1 MRFRVSR
8 KINLSNIDA
17 KLWPY
22 ETEDIEVSDADS
34 FEDAQKKVEQY
45 YNERIGY
52 YKAIAQSRNQPQPIL
67 QPATSTTGGGT
78 IATPP
83 VGNTTP
89 TPTPATFPPAPAQPV
104 GYSNNPPAE
113 FNV

>member
-1 MRFRVSR
+1 MKYRVSR

-34 FEDAQKKVEQY
+34 FEEAQKKVDQY

-52 YKAIAQSRNQPQPIL
+52 YKAMAEKSHQPQPAL
-67 QPATSTTGGGT
+67 PLNPPTTGGPAPYPATVPLSTAPVQQPATPGFGT
-78 IATPP
+78 
-83 VGNTTP
+83 
-89 TPTPATFPPAPAQPV
+89 Q
-104 GYSNNPPAE
+104 PPAE